1 MAKKRIILISVVCFS
16 IAVFA
21 GQTSSQKQI
30 SPFPPMFLP
39 GMTVEEHKKEM
50 EKWHAQRQQQE
61 REENWRIMEFG
72 NLVVMELRKQT
83 LGVTKQQWRLIEPKY
98 KRVETLRREAHVH
111 ILTRVSRN
119 RDKISFHWKKLSV
132 DDYFG
137 KAKAPAELTEGEKIA
152 EELIDLLEDENS
164 TEEVI
169 RQKMDSLQQVRE
181 KAQKELPKS
190 EQELAKLLS
199 PRQEA
204 VLLLWEFID

>member
-1 MAKKRIILISVVCFS
+1 MAKKRIILISVVCLS

-30 SPFPPMFLP
+30 SPFPPRFLP
-39 GMTVEEHKKEM
+39 GMTAEEHKKEM
-50 EKWHAQRQQQE
+50 EKWHAQRQQQK

-83 LGVTKQQWRLIEPKY
+83 LGVTKRQWKLIDPKY

-111 ILTRVSRN
+111 ILTIVSRSH
-119 RDKISFHWKKLSV
+119 DKRSFHWRKLSEDV
-132 DDYFG
+132 YFW
-137 KAKAPAELTEGEKIA
+137 KAKAPEELTEGEKIA

-169 RQKMDSLQQVRE
+169 RQKIDALQQARE
-181 KAQKELPKS
+181 KAQKELPKA

-204 VLLLWEFID
+204 ILLLWEFID

>member
-1 MAKKRIILISVVCFS
+1 MTKKRIILIVVCFS
-16 IAVFA
+16 IVVFA
-21 GQTSSQKQI
+21 DQTPSQKQI
-30 SPFPPMFLP
+30 SPFPPRFLP
-39 GMTVEEHKKEM
+39 GMTAEEFKKEM
-50 EKWHAQRQQQE
+50 EKWHAQRQQQK
-61 REENWRIMEFG
+61 REENWRIMEYG
-72 NLVVMELRKQT
+72 DLVVMELRKQT

-137 KAKAPAELTEGEKIA
+137 KAKVPSELTEGEKIA

-169 RQKMDSLQQVRE
+169 RQKIDALLRVRE
-181 KAQKELPKS
+181 NAQKELPKAK
-190 EQELAKLLS
+190 QELAKVLT

-204 VLLLWEFID
+204 VLLLWEFIN